1 MKNKTSVRIQVSHGE
16 RGRERR
22 MQKSSLFLIT
32 KAPSE
37 LFVAFVLQF
46 NVNLSLRLLGWD
58 FFFVLV
64 NLSFTSI
71 LFYFQFILFWFYLFF
86 IIFYGTRLE
95 FTIESFFSCLQ
106 HWESNSPAL
115 ESVSKRELKVARLL
129 SRSNSA
135 LFAVTRYPFYARRRM
150 TADQICERRAAYT
163 EIGAIVGTDRW
174 NYFIHSRRRR
184 RQAWPRESSSSTGLT
199 ARIAVVV
206 CVCVLTRLPCTCTY
220 ARIRRR
226 RWMNRRAYTRIHTY
240 TTKEWYRAITV

>member
-1 MKNKTSVRIQVSHGE
+1 
-16 RGRERR
+16 

-58 FFFVLV
+58 FFVFV

-71 LFYFQFILFWFYLFF
+71 LFYFQLILFWFYLFF

-206 CVCVLTRLPCTCTY
+206 CVCVLTCTPVHVHV
-220 ARIRRR
+220 
-226 RWMNRRAYTRIHTY
+226 RANTPT
-240 TTKEWYRAITV
+240 